1 MQKYSKKIVR
11 LIGFLF
17 VFLLIQFDVNASNR
31 VRSVNAYQSGNLI
44 IVDYELTQGANIE
57 LQVYING
64 QYTYSSKSP
73 SGDVGYNIKAGKKR
87 IVWDVLKDYDEFKY
101 DNVQFKVYSYG
112 KTYVPWSNF
121 IMVNGG
127 FTSLPDYSYG
137 LTYALV
143 KRSGFYISA
152 LSNFHFKF
160 RADYVGNS
168 DASVGY
174 NHYYPLY
181 TGEKEYTKLTA
192 TIGYIGR
199 LGAPIYLYFG
209 GGYGYRGLF
218 YETENKEWVA
228 IQGNHCIYHGGVGEI
243 GLIGNIY
250 GFSLSLGLSVI
261 TDLHNYY
268 PEAKVGVGYCF

>member
-1 MQKYSKKIVR
+1 MQKSSNKILR
-11 LIGFLF
+11 LIGILF

-31 VRSVNAYQSGNLI
+31 VRNVNAYQSGNLI

-64 QYTYSSKSP
+64 QYTYSSKSL

-112 KTYVPWSNF
+112 KTYIPWKNF

-137 LTYALV
+137 LTYAFV
-143 KRSGFYISA
+143 KRAGMYFSA
-152 LSNFHFKF
+152 MSNFNF
-160 RADYVGNS
+160 RFNSDYIGAS
-168 DASVGY
+168 DASVGGI
-174 NHYYPLY
+174 YPLY
-181 TGEKEYTKLTA
+181 SGEKEYTKLTA
-192 TIGYIGR
+192 TTGLMVR
-199 LGAPIYLYFG
+199 FCEPLYMYMG

-218 YETENKEWVA
+218 YETVDKKWVA
-228 IQGNHCIYHGGVGEI
+228 VHGEHCIYHGGVAEI

-250 GFSLSLGLSVI
+250 GFSLSLGFSII
-261 TDLHNYY
+261 TDFDNYY
-268 PEAKVGVGYCF
+268 PEAKVGIGYCF

>member
-1 MQKYSKKIVR
+1 MMLKIVKYLVP
-11 LIGFLF
+11 LILLVAYLF
-17 VFLLIQFDVNASNR
+17 DLNASNR
-31 VRSVNAYQSGNLI
+31 VTSVNAYQSGNLI
-44 IVDYELTQGANIE
+44 IVEYELTRGANIDF
-57 LQVYING
+57 QVYIDGN
-64 QYTYSSKSP
+64 YSFYKKSV
-73 SGDVGYNIKAGKKR
+73 SGDVGENITPGKKR

-127 FTSLPDYSYG
+127 FTSLPDYSFG

-143 KRSGFYISA
+143 KRSGFYISVM
-152 LSNFHFKF
+152 SNFHFKF
-160 RADYVGNS
+160 KADYVGNS

-192 TIGYIGR
+192 TVGYIGR

-228 IQGNHCIYHGGVGEI
+228 IKNNHSIYHGAALEL
-243 GLIGNIY
+243 GLMGNIKGFALSL
-250 GFSLSLGLSVI
+250 GFSLI
-261 TDLHNYY
+261 TDFRGYY